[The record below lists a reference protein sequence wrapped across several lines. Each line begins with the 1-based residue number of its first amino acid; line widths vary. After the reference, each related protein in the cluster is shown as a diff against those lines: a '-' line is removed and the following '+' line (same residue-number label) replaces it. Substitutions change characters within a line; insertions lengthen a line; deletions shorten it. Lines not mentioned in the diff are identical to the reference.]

1 MGAFIDYDFYRN
13 EYGGQSIALLDFDFV
28 ARRASY
34 EVNSL
39 TFDRAEAIINSG
51 TNTHLI
57 DRIKMAT
64 CAVAEEMNRNAVNLA
79 VSLGI
84 ESESVGDHSVKY
96 TSPGQL
102 RDQESRAVYAIV
114 ETYLGLTGLMF
125 RGVA

>member
-1 MGAFIDYDFYRN
+1 MDAFIEYDFYRN
-13 EYGGQSIALLDFDFV
+13 EYGGSSIASVDFDFV

-39 TFDRAEAIINSG
+39 TFDRAEAIINLG

-64 CAVAEEMNRNAVNLA
+64 CAVAEELNHNAA
-79 VSLGI
+79 RVSAPLGI
-84 ESESVGDHSVKY
+84 DSESIGDHSVKY
-96 TSPGQL
+96 TSASQL
-102 RDQESRAVYAIV
+102 KEQEACAVYEAV
-114 ETYLGLTGLMF
+114 EQYLGLTGLMY

>member
-1 MGAFIDYDFYRN
+1 MDAFIEFDYYQSA
-13 EYGGQSIALLDFDFV
+13 YGGSSIASVDFDFV

-34 EVNSL
+34 EVNAL

-64 CAVAEEMNRNAVNLA
+64 CAVAEELNRNLVKVNA
-79 VSLGI
+79 AFGI
-84 ESESVGDHSVKY
+84 DSESVGDHSVKY
-96 TSPGQL
+96 TSVGQL
-102 RDQESRAVYAIV
+102 REHESLAVCAIV
-114 ETYLGLTGLMF
+114 EQYLGLTGLMY

>member
-1 MGAFIDYDFYRN
+1 MDAFIELDYYQSA
-13 EYGGQSIALLDFDFV
+13 YGGSSIASIDFDFV

-64 CAVAEEMNRNAVNLA
+64 CAVAEELNRNAA
-79 VSLGI
+79 RVSATLGI
-84 ESESVGDHSVKY
+84 DSESVGDHSVKY
-96 TSPGQL
+96 TSVGQL
-102 RDQESRAVYAIV
+102 REHESLEVYAIV
-114 ETYLGLTGLMF
+114 EQYLGLTGLMY